1 MTHRVLCA
9 LVATAALAV
18 ARPAAAQAHDVGDW
32 SILGAETVKPG
43 SDVIY
48 GAFGWPDASF
58 GFTHGMNPNFDL
70 GFRFSLVYGV
80 ENTTTSQF
88 GIAAAMPL
96 RWAFGRPG
104 NVHLLFHFD
113 PGLRLYT
120 YDPTPFGFQ
129 FPVGLNL
136 EFLTRAPFKFGLGA
150 DFNMSLFVTGA
161 GVRVRAALRAVPRV
175 PRRPAARHRL
185 RHALRGDHRRRFL
198 AQRDRDALRLP
209 RPAAARLPPLI
220 EARRAHLRATG
231 AWARRPVRAILRG
244 CQRGGRTW
252 C

>member
-150 DFNMSLFVTGA
+150 DFNMSLFVTGGREPEFVFGPLFGPFLEYHVDRQLA
-161 GVRVRAALRAVPRV
+161 IGFDTRFGAIIDAASSPSETVTRFGFRAQLLLAY
-175 PRRPAARHRL
+175 RL
-185 RHALRGDHRRRFL
+185 
-198 AQRDRDALRLP
+198 
-209 RPAAARLPPLI
+209 
-220 EARRAHLRATG
+220 
-231 AWARRPVRAILRG
+231 
-244 CQRGGRTW
+244 
-252 C
+252 